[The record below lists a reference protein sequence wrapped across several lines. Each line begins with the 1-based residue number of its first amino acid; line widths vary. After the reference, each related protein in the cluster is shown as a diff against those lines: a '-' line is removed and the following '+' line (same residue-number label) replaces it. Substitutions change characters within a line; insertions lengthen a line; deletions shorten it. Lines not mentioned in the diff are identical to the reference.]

1 MVDLTRWNF
10 DVQADVAPFANV
22 LLLLGSTLALYK
34 LSGRIL
40 RNYVLIP
47 KVTILEDIPNLHLP
61 RSDKIRARVVICGGS
76 IAGLLAAAV
85 CADHFESV
93 TVIESE
99 AWAKEHGTELPKIED
114 RVYRTTASG
123 YQTVAAPR
131 TRVMQYYF
139 GNHLQPPVFLV
150 FSRLFPDLR
159 NLLDRLGL
167 TNAIIVAKMKMG
179 YGGIYLKDPH
189 LTDDITSGVPLM
201 LNLTREGTEVVLRK
215 AVMETRSNV
224 TFKSGTVSG
233 FLGDEGFLS
242 GVTVKV
248 GDTEERELAD
258 FVIDATGPAQ
268 MSYSKWLRA
277 AGFQIPS
284 DLRVEYDP
292 IQRYTTCIWT
302 IPPHLQSEWPV
313 PGGFKPGLVWTMSGD
328 FELGDPR
335 AIGFALKER
344 NQLFVNLGGA
354 AVPSLVHSMAELR
367 SYTQSLRV
375 ANSVPDWIWQLYD
388 FLEDY
393 EEELKPFW
401 VDARVPPM
409 NWVQWHKITGKNTVL
424 PRNWLPVGDTTMI
437 LNPIYGH
444 GVFKACVDV
453 TTLDSVLRS
462 TSSASWKGSHLPTMF
477 FKRQL
482 PRIRSLWEISRAND
496 YGWPTTI
503 PVAGEALTHHAWL
516 RKYVRSCIRIARDD
530 PAVRSAWWY
539 GLMLLAPGT
548 DLFSPAIA
556 VKVLRYTLFGW

>member
-1 MVDLTRWNF
+1 MVDFTRWNF
-10 DVQADVAPFANV
+10 DVQADVAPLANV

-34 LSGRIL
+34 LSGHVLRDYIL
-40 RNYVLIP
+40 VP
-47 KVTILEDIPNLHLP
+47 KVTILKDIQKLHLP
-61 RSDKIRARVVICGGS
+61 RSEKIRGRVVICGGS

-93 TVIESE
+93 IVVESE
-99 AWAKEHGTELPKIED
+99 VWVKEHGAELPKIED
-114 RVYRTTASG
+114 RLYRMTSSG

-150 FSRLFPDLR
+150 FSRLFPDLQ

-167 TNAIIVAKMKMG
+167 TKAIIVAKMKMG

-201 LNLTREGTEVVLRK
+201 LNLTREATEAVLRK
-215 AVMETRSNV
+215 AVMETRPNV
-224 TFKSGTVSG
+224 TSKSGTVSG

-248 GDTEERELAD
+248 GDMEETEQAD

-277 AGFQIPS
+277 AGFPIPS
-284 DLRVEYDP
+284 DLRIEYDP
-292 IQRYTTCIWT
+292 MQRYTTCIWT
-302 IPPHLQSEWPV
+302 IPPHLQSKWPV
-313 PGGFKPGLVWTMSGD
+313 PGGFKPGLVWMMSCD

-375 ANSVPDWIWQLYD
+375 ANSVPDWIWKLYD
-388 FLEDY
+388 FLEDH

-401 VDARVPPM
+401 VDARIPPM
-409 NWVQWHKITGKNTVL
+409 NWVQWHKIAGKSTAL
-424 PRNWLPVGDTTMI
+424 PRNWVSVGDANMI
-437 LNPIYGH
+437 LNPLYGH
-444 GVFKACVDV
+444 GVFKACVEA
-453 TTLDSVLRS
+453 TTLDCVLRS
-462 TSSASWKGSHLPTMF
+462 ISPASWEASHIPTRF
-477 FKRQL
+477 FERQV
-482 PRIRSLWEISRAND
+482 PRGD
-496 YGWPTTI
+496 
-503 PVAGEALTHHAWL
+503 
-516 RKYVRSCIRIARDD
+516 
-530 PAVRSAWWY
+530 
-539 GLMLLAPGT
+539 
-548 DLFSPAIA
+548 
-556 VKVLRYTLFGW
+556 